1 LSRWLSNSANSV
13 CVMPAAIAIKA
24 DRSVSIT

>member
-1 LSRWLSNSANSV
+1 LSRWLSNSAIV